1 MTPPLSRS
9 LQAYE
14 ILDLTDGYNRS
25 LGVIMAW
32 SAAHALTSAQ
42 ELHPELQITDLMVRR
57 TDQW

>member
-1 MTPPLSRS
+1 MTPPLSNS

-14 ILDLTDGYNRS
+14 ILDLANHTS

-32 SAAHALTSAQ
+32 SASHALMTAQ
-42 ELHPELQITDLMVRR
+42 ELHDHILITDLMVRR